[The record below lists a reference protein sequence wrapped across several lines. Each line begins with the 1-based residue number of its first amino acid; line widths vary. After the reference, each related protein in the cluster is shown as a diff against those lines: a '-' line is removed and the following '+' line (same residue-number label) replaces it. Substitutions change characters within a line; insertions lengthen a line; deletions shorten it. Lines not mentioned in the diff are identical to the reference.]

1 MLVCYTLPSLVL
13 DPVVPQSRRNKPAIL
28 LAQYCDLKFVLSL
41 YGFQLNIGEQGIC
54 TLVALNQE
62 RVISLLDDG

>member
-13 DPVVPQSRRNKPAIL
+13 DPVVPQSRRNTPAIL
-28 LAQYCDLKFVLSL
+28 LAQYYDSEVCTFPLRVPTKE
-41 YGFQLNIGEQGIC
+41 EQGIY

-62 RVISLLDDG
+62 RVISLLD